1 MKKIHYHSDCYFFAG
16 CENMLSVFLNSEKM
30 HATYNLSFS
39 FRYSREYIFGFSRR
53 VKSTF
58 AVYPLYFLD
67 LSDVLLMPK
76 WGSVA
81 LRRIFIKL
89 LELIMRYPLMAYEIC
104 VLTRLFNKIKPDI
117 LHINNGGYPGALSA
131 RAAAIAGKF
140 ASVPKV
146 VMVVNNMATDYV
158 NVSRWFEFPV
168 DRLVVRAVDLFITG
182 SKVAMIQLQSV
193 LNLADKKVMSIH
205 NGIPDRLGIE
215 SLSETRSRLG
225 LADFEGVVFG
235 IVALMVPRKGH
246 QVLLD
251 AVLELSKHST
261 DESKAFK
268 VLIEGHGP
276 LRDELISF
284 VNKHALSKYV
294 EFVGDEENIVDF
306 MAFIDVLILPSIA
319 NEDFPNVVL
328 EAMALGKPV
337 IASRLAGIPEQVIQ
351 NETGFLVNPGDV
363 TQLAKAI
370 FEASTFPLLRMRLGR
385 EAASRFKVLFTE
397 SVAVQNYFMMYEQ
410 LTKVILR

>member
-16 CENMLSVFLNSEKM
+16 CENMLSVLLNSEFL

-39 FRYSREYIFGFSRR
+39 FRYSKEYICGFSRR
-53 VKSTF
+53 VKSNF
-58 AVYPLYFLD
+58 PVYPLHFLD
-67 LSDVLLMPK
+67 LSDPLLGPK
-76 WGSVA
+76 WIPVF
-81 LRRIFIKL
+81 LQRILIKL
-89 LELIMRYPLMAYEIC
+89 FGVVIRYPLMAYEIY

-117 LHINNGGYPGALSA
+117 LHINNGGYPAALSS

-140 ASVPKV
+140 SSVPKV
-146 VMVVNNMATDYV
+146 VMVVNNMATGYI
-158 NVSRWFEFPV
+158 NVSRWFDFPI
-168 DRLVVRAVDLFITG
+168 DRIVVRAVDLFITG
-182 SKVAMIQLQSV
+182 SKAAAIQLQSV
-193 LNLADKKVMSIH
+193 LNLADKKVISMH
-205 NGIPDRLGIE
+205 NGIPQRLGIE

-235 IVALMVPRKGH
+235 VVALLIPRKGH

-251 AVLELSKHST
+251 AVLELSKHFT
-261 DESKAFK
+261 DESKGFK
-268 VLIEGHGP
+268 VLIEGDGP

-284 VNKHALSKYV
+284 VDKHALSKYV
-294 EFVGDEENIVDF
+294 EFVGDQKNVVDF

-351 NETGFLVNPGDV
+351 NETGFLVDPGDV
-363 TQLAKAI
+363 AQLAQAI
-370 FEASTFPLLRMRLGR
+370 AEISSAPLLRMRLGR
-385 EAASRFKVLFTE
+385 EAANRFKAQFTAG
-397 SVAVQNYFMMYEQ
+397 VAVKKYFMMYEK
-410 LTKVILR
+410 LTEVISR